1 MYEGAALLTQT
12 SGDDFLK
19 GRAATD
25 AQIEQAAKPEA
36 QQAEPASAQVRAT
49 RTIRTHKHTHTSA
62 TQSAD
67 ILLPLRNRLR
77 QGWASSTTRRR

>member
-12 SGDDFLK
+12 SGDEFLK

-36 QQAEPASAQVRAT
+36 QQAEPASAQVRNPNH
-49 RTIRTHKHTHTSA
+49 THHTHT
-62 TQSAD
+62 TH
-67 ILLPLRNRLR
+67 
-77 QGWASSTTRRR
+77 RRHHDSQR

>member
-36 QQAEPASAQVRAT
+36 QQAEPASAQVRNPHYT
-49 RTIRTHKHTHTSA
+49 THTSA
-62 TQSAD
+62 TQSA
-67 ILLPLRNRLR
+67 LTYPFP
-77 QGWASSTTRRR
+77 Q